1 VFAIIGTA
9 ASHASQ
15 SKWAARS
22 NEHTSLQMRG
32 LAMKL
37 SAIIIAT
44 ALLGG
49 MAAQAQDA
57 PSPEHL
63 AAREATHK
71 ACATD
76 EKSLCD
82 GKQGREIFQCLRANN
97 DKLSAGCKDALA
109 KLGRPGGPQPAK

>member
-1 VFAIIGTA
+1 MVAIIGCD
-9 ASHASQ
+9 ASRMSQ
-15 SKWAARS
+15 SKRGGS
-22 NEHTSLQMRG
+22 DEHTALQMRR

-37 SAIIIAT
+37 PVIVIA
-44 ALLGG
+44 ASLLGA

-82 GKQGREIFQCLRANN
+82 GKQGREIFQCLRQNS
-97 DKLSAGCKDALA
+97 DKLSAGCKDAMA
-109 KLGRPGGPQPAK
+109 KMSPPGGPPSAK

>member
-1 VFAIIGTA
+1 VFAIIGPG
-9 ASHASQ
+9 ASRASQ
-15 SKWAARS
+15 LKWAGS
-22 NEHTSLQMRG
+22 GQHTSIKMRA

-37 SAIIIAT
+37 SAIVIAT
-44 ALLGG
+44 SLLGA
-49 MAAQAQDA
+49 MVAQAQNP

-82 GKQGREIFQCLRANN
+82 GKQGREIFQCLRAND
-97 DKLSAGCKDALA
+97 DKLSAGCKDAMA
-109 KLGRPGGPQPAK
+109 KMPRPGGPPPAK

>member
-1 VFAIIGTA
+1 
-9 ASHASQ
+9 
-15 SKWAARS
+15 
-22 NEHTSLQMRG
+22 
-32 LAMKL
+32 MKL
-37 SAIIIAT
+37 SVIVIA
-44 ALLGG
+44 ASLLGA

-82 GKQGREIFQCLRANN
+82 GKQGREIFQCLRTNN
-97 DKLSAGCKDALA
+97 DKLSAGCKDALG
-109 KLGRPGGPQPAK
+109 KLGHPAGPPPAK

>member
-1 VFAIIGTA
+1 
-9 ASHASQ
+9 
-15 SKWAARS
+15 
-22 NEHTSLQMRG
+22 
-32 LAMKL
+32 MKL
-37 SAIIIAT
+37 SAIVIA
-44 ALLGG
+44 ASLLGA
-49 MAAQAQDA
+49 MVARAQDA

-97 DKLSAGCKDALA
+97 DKLSSGCKDALA
-109 KLGRPGGPQPAK
+109 KIARPGGTSPAK

>member
-1 VFAIIGTA
+1 
-9 ASHASQ
+9 
-15 SKWAARS
+15 
-22 NEHTSLQMRG
+22 
-32 LAMKL
+32 MKL
-37 SAIIIAT
+37 SAIVISAS
-44 ALLGG
+44 LLGA

-82 GKQGREIFQCLRANN
+82 GKQGREIFQCLREKS
-97 DKLSAGCKDALA
+97 DKLTAGCKDALA
-109 KLGRPGGPQPAK
+109 KIARPAGPPPAK

>member
-1 VFAIIGTA
+1 
-9 ASHASQ
+9 
-15 SKWAARS
+15 
-22 NEHTSLQMRG
+22 
-32 LAMKL
+32 MKL
-37 SAIIIAT
+37 SVIVIA
-44 ALLGG
+44 ASLLGA

-97 DKLSAGCKDALA
+97 DKLGAGCKDALA
-109 KLGRPGGPQPAK
+109 KIPRPGGPPPAK